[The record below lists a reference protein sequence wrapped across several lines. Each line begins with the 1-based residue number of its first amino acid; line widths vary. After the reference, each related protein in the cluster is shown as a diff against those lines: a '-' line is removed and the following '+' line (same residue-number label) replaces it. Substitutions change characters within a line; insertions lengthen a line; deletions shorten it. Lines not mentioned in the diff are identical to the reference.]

1 MFDRLPSSDVSCCG
15 TAPPTFVSALYV
27 LFPNPHTV
35 PSNNNAIVLFTGLAD
50 TSATSSNIG
59 FCVNV
64 ALFDVVPSPRFPYPL
79 YPATHSLLLLS
90 IAKLDTFEASIF
102 VIFSSACTFTGN
114 VLVFVSPSPK
124 FPYPL
129 YPHAYTFPSL
139 SNARE

>member
-1 MFDRLPSSDVSCCG
+1 M
-15 TAPPTFVSALYV
+15 

-79 YPATHSLLLLS
+79 YPLEYTCPLESNAIIVLFSTATSTMFSNS
-90 IAKLDTFEASIF
+90 ITSVGTFEASIF